1 MKIFEILNTNTTLTV
16 VKDNGKSYRAR
27 AKFGGREIEFRM
39 DRWPDDSKWNFTF
52 VQLGDGEDDEDDDR
66 YNEDGETYDA
76 TGDGDQLAIF
86 AAAKKF
92 LEDALKMLKPSVV
105 FFEAD
110 KTKGPSRAKLY
121 NRFIKR
127 WKLNGYTY
135 RKVDGDAF
143 ADYHAF
149 IEDEYYKETQEC

>member
-16 VKDNGKSYRAR
+16 VKDTEKSYRAK
-27 AKFGGREIEFRM
+27 AKFGEREIEFRM
-39 DRWPDDSKWNFTF
+39 DKWPEHGKWNFTF
-52 VQLGDGEDDEDDDR
+52 VQLGDEEDDDR

-86 AAAKKF
+86 AAAKNF
-92 LEDALKMLKPSVV
+92 LEGALKKLKPVAV

-110 KTKGPSRAKLY
+110 KIKGQSRAKLY
-121 NRFIKR
+121 NRFVQR
-127 WKLNGYTY
+127 WKLSGYTY
-135 RKVDGDAF
+135 RKVDADAF

-149 IEDEYYKETQEC
+149 VEDAYYKKHYAS